1 MKKILILFILVVFT
15 GCGFKPLY
23 SSNKS
28 DFLIIKIETE
38 KNILSEKFSNK
49 LKAFSNPTSNNRILI
64 RFDIEKKKLIKAK
77 NKKNVPSIFEL
88 QINLELTVI
97 DDLNNEKSKN
107 FTLNT
112 TYNNNEDKFQLGRY
126 EKKLEEMLVTKLA
139 LSVLEFLS
147 NKK

>member
-1 MKKILILFILVVFT
+1 MKKILILFILIIIT
-15 GCGFKPLY
+15 GCGFKPIY
-23 SSNKS
+23 SSNES
-28 DFLIIKIETE
+28 DFSIIMIETE
-38 KNILSEKFSNK
+38 KNILNEKFSNK
-49 LKAFSNPTSNNRILI
+49 LKAFSNPKSNNRIFI

-88 QINLELTVI
+88 RIDLELTII

-126 EKKLEEMLVTKLA
+126 EKKLEEALVTKLA
-139 LSVLEFLS
+139 LNALEFLS
-147 NKK
+147 N

>member
-1 MKKILILFILVVFT
+1 MKKILILFILIILT
-15 GCGFKPLY
+15 GCGFKPIY
-23 SSNKS
+23 SSNES
-28 DFLIIKIETE
+28 DFSIIKIETE
-38 KNILSEKFSNK
+38 KNILNEKFSNK
-49 LKAFSNPTSNNRILI
+49 LKAFSNPKSNNRIFI

-88 QINLELTVI
+88 RIDLELTII

-126 EKKLEEMLVTKLA
+126 EKKLEEALVTKLA
-139 LSVLEFLS
+139 LNALEFLS
-147 NKK
+147 N

>member
-1 MKKILILFILVVFT
+1 MKKILILFILIILT
-15 GCGFKPLY
+15 GCGFKPIY
-23 SSNKS
+23 SSNES
-28 DFLIIKIETE
+28 DFSIIKIETE
-38 KNILSEKFSNK
+38 KNILNEKFSNK
-49 LKAFSNPTSNNRILI
+49 LKAFSNPKSNNRIFI

-88 QINLELTVI
+88 RIDLELTII

-126 EKKLEEMLVTKLA
+126 EKKLEEALVTKLA
-139 LSVLEFLS
+139 LNALEFLS
-147 NKK
+147 K

>member
-1 MKKILILFILVVFT
+1 MKKILILFILIIIT
-15 GCGFKPLY
+15 GCGFKPIY
-23 SSNKS
+23 SSNES
-28 DFLIIKIETE
+28 DFSIIKIETE
-38 KNILSEKFSNK
+38 KNILNEKFSNK
-49 LKAFSNPTSNNRILI
+49 LKAFSNPKSNNRIFI

-88 QINLELTVI
+88 RIDLELTII

-126 EKKLEEMLVTKLA
+126 EKKLEEALVTKLA
-139 LSVLEFLS
+139 LNALEFLS
-147 NKK
+147 N